1 MRCPILYYSKL
12 FFAEQLYSLS
22 KKNWEN
28 TFDCKIKQK
37 FVYNGFYIA
46 AKMNFKLKSQVFLI

>member
-22 KKNWEN
+22 KKNSEN

-46 AKMNFKLKSQVFLI
+46 AKMNLNSNHRCF